1 MKLIKYIWILII
13 IYLACTARTCVEDE
27 DAAAFREEK
36 SVIAA
41 KDSIRLV
48 FTSDSVSDLSL
59 RAYELTAAEKLI
71 DFADYLKISA
81 DTTLDTEFRRHALE
95 MASSQFITKD
105 AITED
110 WYKGY
115 PINTDKARETKG
127 SVLALLNTD
136 FWAMPEKIVTINPL
150 IMQNDSTY
158 KGRLSFYKKWS
169 SFSGSELPPDISGPH
184 AIEFYLI
191 KTMKFFGG
199 QQLKVW
205 DVTFGH
211 IEEDNR
217 VLQPEK
223 K

>member
-1 MKLIKYIWILII
+1 MKLLKYIWILII

-48 FTSDSVSDLSL
+48 FTSDSVSYLSL
-59 RAYELTAAEKLI
+59 RSYELTAAEKLI

-95 MASSQFITKD
+95 MAGSQFITKD
-105 AITED
+105 AIMED
-110 WYKGY
+110 WYHGC

-136 FWAMPEKIVTINPL
+136 YWAMPEKIETINPL

-158 KGRLSFYKKWS
+158 KGRLSFYQKWL
-169 SFSGSELPPDISGPH
+169 SFSGYQNPANISGPLT
-184 AIEFYLI
+184 IDFYLI
-191 KTMKFFGG
+191 KTMKYFGG
-199 QQLKVW
+199 QQLRVW
-205 DVTFGH
+205 DIYLGN
-211 IEEDNR
+211 IE
-217 VLQPEK
+217 
-223 K
+223 